1 MSDIIMSK
9 FLTVW
14 NYLFEKG
21 GIIFSFVLTVFLTA
35 IGYPKGVI
43 TFIIALVIVDIL
55 TRWYSEV
62 HKHYKEFTLKTFY
75 VAWKDGILS
84 SKKLKQGLFTK
95 IFFYAILLYFA
106 HQTSVIPE
114 LGFGVIISNFIYS
127 VIIILDMIS
136 VFENMIQA
144 GFTKVRPILNMLE
157 RKKDE
162 MFNENM
168 VTKNEEEI

>member
-1 MSDIIMSK
+1 MGDIITSK
-9 FLTVW
+9 IISVW

-21 GIIFSFVLTVFLTA
+21 GIIFSFILTVFLTA

-43 TFIIALVIVDIL
+43 TFIIVLVIVDIL

-62 HKHYKEFTLKTFY
+62 HKHYKEFTLKTFLN
-75 VAWKDGILS
+75 AWKDGILS

-106 HQTSVIPE
+106 HQTSIIPE
-114 LGFGVIISNFIYS
+114 LGFGIIISNFIYS

-144 GFTKVRPILNMLE
+144 GFTKVRPILNLLE

-162 MFNENM
+162 LFENT
-168 VTKNEEEI
+168 VENKED